1 MFSKKNLFVVK
12 PHPNTN
18 AMITYLMLLCFFSV
32 ILYVFFDE
40 SVILRGNFDP
50 AADVIYLD
58 KYLQFD
64 LRKVWRNISAV
75 TTPEKTESGEQS

>member
-1 MFSKKNLFVVK
+1 MLFFG
-12 PHPNTN
+12 
-18 AMITYLMLLCFFSV
+18 YSV
-32 ILYVFFDE
+32 RFFDE

>member
-32 ILYVFFDE
+32 ILYVFLTNQLFYGG
-40 SVILRGNFDP
+40 ILTQQQMLFIWTN
-50 AADVIYLD
+50 IYNSTCV
-58 KYLQFD
+58 
-64 LRKVWRNISAV
+64 RS
-75 TTPEKTESGEQS
+75 